1 MNVFVKEYTDCLK
14 QVFANFTGEEVN
26 KEYDTALAQMQK
38 KVSFPGYRQ
47 GKVPFDIIEKNKADE
62 LMRVIVN
69 SLVLKAAEKLQADG
83 VRIYSEPR
91 FKPLTNLTR
100 GGAFSFSMVFDGF
113 PKVVKNVDI
122 ASAVVDFEEYYYDDK
137 MMDQSLRKD
146 FKNLEEVSGK
156 IEDGDT
162 VTVKVLNAGF
172 DGDAERV
179 IDSHA
184 VAKLNGHKAGDKVK
198 LDFSELDTYVVDFL
212 GKVEGSVE
220 LEIVKV
226 ERSKEQDV
234 TDELVQQVSAFKTVE
249 EYKKSMKARFD
260 NMEKDFNAMSKRN
273 ALMDFFSRN
282 AVVEY
287 PKAEF
292 MRESRRELNEFVN
305 GNFSVSEI
313 ALTDLIQDKKVK
325 DEFNALPEKIH
336 KNIVFFLSVMDIA
349 EKNKI
354 QPDKDSIDRIARS
367 HAREHD
373 LSLEEFKERA
383 TQEEWSTVL
392 DRAKFDAAL
401 NFLMGKMKFQ
411 AKGKVP
417 LVK

>member
-14 QVFANFTGEEVN
+14 QVFANFTGDEVN
-26 KEYDTALAQMQK
+26 KEYDAALAQMQK
-38 KVSFPGYRQ
+38 KASFPGYRQ
-47 GKVPFDIIEKNKADE
+47 GKVPFDIIEKNNSDE

-69 SLVLKAAEKLQADG
+69 SMVLKAAEKLQADG
-83 VRIYSEPR
+83 LRIYSEPR

-100 GGAFSFSMVFDGF
+100 GSTFSFSMVFDGF

-122 ASAVVDFEEYYYDDK
+122 SSAVVDFEEYYYDDK
-137 MMDQSLRKD
+137 MMDQSLRRD

-162 VTVKVLNAGF
+162 VTVKVLNADF
-172 DGDAERV
+172 EGDKEKAL
-179 IDSHA
+179 DSH
-184 VAKLNGHKAGDKVK
+184 VVTKLNGHKAGDKIN
-198 LDFSELDTYVVDFL
+198 LEFSELDTYVVDFL
-212 GKVEGSVE
+212 GKTAQSVE

-226 ERSKEQDV
+226 ERSREQDV
-234 TDELVQQVSAFKTVE
+234 TDELIQQVSAFKTVE

-273 ALMDFFSRN
+273 AMMEYFSKN

-292 MRESRRELNEFVN
+292 IRESHRELNDFIN
-305 GNFSVSEI
+305 SNFSVSEI
-313 ALTDLIQDKKVK
+313 ALTSLIQDKKLK
-325 DEFNALPEKIH
+325 DDFNALPEKIN

-354 QPDKDSIDRIARS
+354 QPDKESIDKIARS

-373 LSLEEFKERA
+373 LSLEEYKERA
-383 TQEEWSTVL
+383 TQEDWNSVL

-401 NFLMGKMKFQ
+401 NFLMGKIKFQ
-411 AKGKVP
+411 AKGKLP